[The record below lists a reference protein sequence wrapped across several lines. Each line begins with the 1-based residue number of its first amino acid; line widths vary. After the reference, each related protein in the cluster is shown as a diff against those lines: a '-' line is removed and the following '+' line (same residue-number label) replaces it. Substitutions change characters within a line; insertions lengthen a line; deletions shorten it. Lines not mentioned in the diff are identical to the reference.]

1 MKIMSLLHKL
11 TRGIR
16 VDNATSLSS
25 FDCNETRVIFIA
37 EYVSTLISVHPAS
50 IAVKH
55 TRHFHHGID
64 EIMIVSIKSY
74 FLSHKGRRPNGRAPK
89 RRRPNAGAQTAAPKR
104 PAPYHPYLDLSIG
117 ISGQSL
123 SYNAALVNK
132 LLPCAYILHSTVEVF
147 RSPAYYTIS
156 ANHRLSD

>member
-74 FLSHKGRRPNGRAPK
+74 FLSHKGRRPNVRRPNGRAPK
-89 RRRPNAGAQTAAPKR
+89 RRRPNAGAQTPAPKR
-104 PAPYHPYLDLSIG
+104 RRP
-117 ISGQSL
+117 
-123 SYNAALVNK
+123 NV
-132 LLPCAYILHSTVEVF
+132 LL
-147 RSPAYYTIS
+147 RSQHR
-156 ANHRLSD
+156 HRLWGRQPGHLPPNY